1 MNATDTAKAIKATK
15 TMEELEAF
23 VKEHDIAND
32 ERKTVQTAYQDH
44 KASLTAPPAEENT
57 GPKKIKTNRLIV
69 PGGFLNIEGQRYKAL
84 SNTIVRN
91 TITGEKFEVEP

>member
-1 MNATDTAKAIKATK
+1 MKKPRKQSAKAAAPKK
-15 TMEELEAF
+15 EET
-23 VKEHDIAND
+23 VKEIKEDP
-32 ERKTVQTAYQDH
+32 
-44 KASLTAPPAEENT
+44 KAAVKKQPAKEEKKT
-57 GPKKIKTNRLIV
+57 GPKKIKTNRPIV